1 MVEGGI
7 VATGSPVGSVLPGK
21 VINREMVPS
30 VHFMGCVIPNEADD
44 ILVSLAYHLLL
55 KLSYWLLRVYLK
67 GVTSNENCD
76 FREAS

>member
-1 MVEGGI
+1 MVLLPPE
-7 VATGSPVGSVLPGK
+7 VLLEASCQEK
-21 VINREMVPS
+21 SLYREMVPS